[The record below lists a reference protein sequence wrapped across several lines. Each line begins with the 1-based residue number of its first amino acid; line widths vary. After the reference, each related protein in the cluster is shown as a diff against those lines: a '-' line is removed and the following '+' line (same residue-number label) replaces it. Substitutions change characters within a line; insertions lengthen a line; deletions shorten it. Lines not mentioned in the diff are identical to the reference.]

1 MLLSCFFSYFLL
13 WFGLWCLTPLST
25 ISQLYRG
32 CQFYWWRKP
41 EYQEKT
47 TDLLQVTDKL
57 YHIIENTSPW
67 TGFELTTLVVICT
80 DCTDNCISNYHTITT
95 MTTPSWYEKV
105 YSNYTF
111 IFVINCYNATFSLC
125 QYLSIYVYYVNNGSD
140 NLNRLTCL

>member
-13 WFGLWCLTPLST
+13 WFCLWCLTPRST
-25 ISQLYRG
+25 IFQLYRG

-47 TDLLQVTDKL
+47 TELLQVTDKL
-57 YHIIENTSPW
+57 YHIIEYTSPW

-80 DCTDNCISNYHTITT
+80 DCTGNCISNYHTITT
-95 MTTPSWYEKV
+95 MTAPSWYEKV